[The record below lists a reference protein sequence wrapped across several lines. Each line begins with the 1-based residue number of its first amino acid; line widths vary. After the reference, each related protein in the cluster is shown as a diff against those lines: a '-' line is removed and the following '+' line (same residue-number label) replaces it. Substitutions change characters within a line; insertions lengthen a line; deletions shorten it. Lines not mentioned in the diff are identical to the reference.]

1 MGVRFDMT
9 EKDITNLWSIDSFLV
24 KYALLQMNC
33 FIPDS
38 DIKEQILQ
46 EFPVLEN
53 MTCEKE
59 MDWNIKSLLLEKK
72 GKEALSLDE
81 AFCSMQQKIGNI
93 FGTLSQL
100 WDFLEGQKN
109 GSHVQIS

>member
-9 EKDITNLWSIDSFLV
+9 EKDKTNLWSIDSFLV
-24 KYALLQMNC
+24 KYALSQMNC

-53 MTCEKE
+53 LTLRKR
-59 MDWNIKSLLLEKK
+59 DGLEY
-72 GKEALSLDE
+72 
-81 AFCSMQQKIGNI
+81 KI
-93 FGTLSQL
+93 
-100 WDFLEGQKN
+100 E
-109 GSHVQIS
+109 